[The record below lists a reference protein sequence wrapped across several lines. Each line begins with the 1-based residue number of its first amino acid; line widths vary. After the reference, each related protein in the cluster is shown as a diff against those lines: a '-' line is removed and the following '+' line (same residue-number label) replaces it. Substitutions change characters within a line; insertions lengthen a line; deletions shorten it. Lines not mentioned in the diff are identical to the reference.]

1 MSVCARMLQDLFF
14 RRETKLIS
22 LKVKVQH
29 FQTQK
34 KSSCQKTLG
43 TTFLSLVKKTK
54 QLLLICDRILLLW

>member
-34 KSSCQKTLG
+34 NHP
-43 TTFLSLVKKTK
+43 VKKH
-54 QLLLICDRILLLW
+54 

>member
-1 MSVCARMLQDLFF
+1 MLQDLFF

-34 KSSCQKTLG
+34 KSSSQKTLG
-43 TTFLSLVKKTK
+43 TTFLSLLKKTK